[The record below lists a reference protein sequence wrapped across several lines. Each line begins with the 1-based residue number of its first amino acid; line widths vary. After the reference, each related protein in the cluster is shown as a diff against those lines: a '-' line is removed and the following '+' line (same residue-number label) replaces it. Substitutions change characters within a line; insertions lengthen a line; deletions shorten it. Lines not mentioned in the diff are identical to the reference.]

1 MTYREAK
8 TYMLCTCYT
17 LQELE
22 KKRGALLAG
31 EAPKVPSRLLDT
43 GTLDEVEEAIRE
55 HDSERFRKER
65 ETLPGKHLELV
76 AGHVAQDLDL
86 EYYDNDDAKG
96 LERGIRSL
104 CVRERKEDLQKR
116 LDDIRAGRPEDGP
129 WHIASDATT
138 EELECALALY
148 DDALYEHLRELSD
161 RVRLD
166 GLCVS
171 HTRGELRARKN
182 DLLAWPDRRPTGE
195 EDEAL
200 YVLMERIR
208 FYSSIGAR
216 NGDDSFLVPSDP
228 LADAS
233 VELLD
238 RALAEYGKSR
248 YERARK
254 LLASWDG
261 PWPARR
267 MYLITDGRDV
277 GQLVAGPAGPHEL
290 ALLAGTASLEASC
303 SRQAA
308 RMLAEDYGFDIL
320 AEDELGENVAFV
332 RPMLSDLA
340 PDGTHGEDCGVFR
353 VRLPDFREYY
363 SDDGNRVALVR
374 SAGRRNCPK
383 VLYFRRKYE

>member
-8 TYMLCTCYT
+8 TYILCTCYT

-22 KKRGALLAG
+22 EKRGALLAG
-31 EAPKVPSRLLDT
+31 ETPKVPSRLIDT
-43 GTLDEVEEAIRE
+43 ASLDEVEEAIGE
-55 HDSERFRKER
+55 YDSERFAAER
-65 ETLPGKHLELV
+65 VTLLKNHCNLV

-86 EYYDNDDAKG
+86 EYYDNNDAKG

-104 CVRERKEDLQKR
+104 CVCERKAGLQER
-116 LDDIRAGRPEDGP
+116 LDGLRAGRPEDVP
-129 WHIASDATT
+129 WHIASDATA

-148 DDALYEHLRELSD
+148 DDALYRHLRELSD

-216 NGDDSFLVPSDP
+216 DGDDSFLVPSDP

-248 YERARK
+248 YGRARK

-267 MYLITDGRDV
+267 MYLITDGRDT
-277 GQLVAGPAGPHEL
+277 GQLIAGPAGPCEL
-290 ALLAGTASLEASC
+290 ALLAGAASLEASS

-308 RMLAEDYGFDIL
+308 QMLADKYGFDVL
-320 AEDELGENVAFV
+320 AEDEPGENVAFV
-332 RPMLSDLA
+332 SHMLSDLA
-340 PDGTHGEDCGVFR
+340 PDGTHGDDCGVFR

-363 SDDGNRVALVR
+363 SDDRNRAGLVR
-374 SAGRRNCPK
+374 SAGRRKCPK
-383 VLYFRRKYE
+383 VLYFRCKYE